1 MKSNLVAKFI
11 YNIILKQTYVIE
23 QNADFHP
30 NFQIKQKDFEDTSKK
45 SPVAW
50 ACLRGKGPL
59 PLGFCSANSHK
70 MLHCNLTK
78 PSWGLGNTKPRHF
91 YSCAGILE
99 RCELWTTPGSLWEP
113 LRGPQDQKCFHN
125 NTKML
130 STLFTLLT
138 FVLMIQKQWWIK
150 CWHLG
155 SHWDSGTKPPL

>member
-1 MKSNLVAKFI
+1 METKSNLVAKFI

-23 QNADFHP
+23 QNTDFHP

-59 PLGFCSANSHK
+59 PLGFCSANRHK

-78 PSWGLGNTKPRHF
+78 PSWGLGNTKPWHF

-99 RCELWTTPGSLWEP
+99 RWSSKRELWTPRDLSESLSGVFKIRSVFTII
-113 LRGPQDQKCFHN
+113 LRCYPPFS
-125 NTKML
+125 L
-130 STLFTLLT
+130 
-138 FVLMIQKQWWIK
+138 
-150 CWHLG
+150 CWHLYWWCK
-155 SHWDSGTKPPL
+155 SSGG